1 MQETTFTR
9 YALVTGAS
17 SGLGRC
23 FALELARQGVDTV
36 LVALPGSGL
45 ATTVDEARKQNIRC
59 VGLEADLS
67 DREQL
72 SKVCRKINADY
83 PLFMLIDNAGIGG
96 TESFADCG
104 PDYLDRIIQLNVRAT
119 TLLTHQLLP
128 NLRQAS
134 QAYILN
140 VSSMAAFSPVGYK
153 TIYPASKRYIHDFT
167 RGLYEELRRIARV
180 PQRNQHCE
188 HADFMCKEL
197 LLECQVHQ

>member
-1 MQETTFTR
+1 MPE
-9 YALVTGAS
+9 
-17 SGLGRC
+17 
-23 FALELARQGVDTV
+23 
-36 LVALPGSGL
+36 
-45 ATTVDEARKQNIRC
+45 
-59 VGLEADLS
+59 
-67 DREQL
+67 
-72 SKVCRKINADY
+72 INADY

-197 LLECQVHQ
+197 LLECQVQQ